1 MLSNT
6 ASRQR
11 VDLRRAVVSSA
22 FAIAMLVVAV
32 GLFSLFSVWSINRAW
47 LEGTTDASRLQQ
59 LSNEATRA
67 QVSFK
72 VQVQEWKNILL
83 RGDDLEQL
91 QRYLSSFRERD
102 QETRARL
109 QSVATASE
117 AMGLADRQ
125 AQTEALR
132 SAHEAVSARYES
144 VLADALKTGS
154 SLSAETA
161 REMDKSLRGI
171 DRDLER
177 DIGLLAGALSD
188 LSNQRY
194 SALVDKMDE
203 RYQILRRFI
212 IGVVVLSLLITG
224 YVLAGALRA
233 TKD

>member
-22 FAIAMLVVAV
+22 FAIAMLVVAI

-102 QETRARL
+102 QETRVRL

-125 AQTEALR
+125 AQTAALR

-194 SALVDKMDE
+194 GALVDKMDE